1 MAHDCF
7 SLTCN
12 MEGIVRVLQAAR
24 HLSHA
29 HLAPGEHFSLLA
41 SPQNNFLFFSGWS
54 LSGRFCCLFAGA
66 AADRDRQVQRDDLR
80 PGPAAPEPPLRGP
93 AEEEGGGR
101 QAAGRPQLLAPFR
114 GSRVD
119 QPFTLQS
126 WGLKAALLDYL
137 KRCLPADS
145 EKHNMVAL
153 CFSMRREIGENHE
166 MAARTQLKMIESQA
180 WGEPPTACCSA
191 AVGHDA
197 LLTSAFAPN
206 SRHTGTE
213 ELAGEGVGSAEGR
226 R

>member
-29 HLAPGEHFSLLA
+29 HLAPGEHFGLLA
-41 SPQNNFLFFSGWS
+41 SPAPPLCLLLLPGRGSSGPS
-54 LSGRFCCLFAGA
+54 AVRAGA
-66 AADRDRQVQRDDLR
+66 AADGHRQVPGDDLR
-80 PGPAAPEPPLRGP
+80 LRPAAPEPPLRGA

-101 QAAGRPQLLAPFR
+101 PAAGTAQLLPAFR
-114 GSRVD
+114 ACGFD
-119 QPFTLQS
+119 LLTPLPLQS

-166 MAARTQLKMIESQA
+166 RAAKTQLKMIESQP
-180 WGEPPTACCSA
+180 WGERRRRHRRPCCFS
-191 AVGHDA
+191 DLR
-197 LLTSAFAPN
+197 LLPQS
-206 SRHTGTE
+206 SR
-213 ELAGEGVGSAEGR
+213 R
-226 R
+226 N